1 MYLFNYSNTHGHYN
15 LCRIRLIVTFV
26 FHETTKFNTMNK
38 SALSFLLILF
48 FTLSLTAQDVKR
60 PEPQPAPETNES
72 FKLGMAGYTFVHF
85 DLQTTLET
93 MKRCDVHYLCIK
105 DFHLPVNST
114 TAEIK
119 AFHKKCAEYGVTG
132 YAVGP
137 LYMKSKEDIDKYF
150 DYAKR
155 VGVNT
160 IVGVPD
166 YELLPYVNE
175 KVKETGLYFA
185 IHLHGPDIDVYPDAD
200 DVWEHTKD
208 LDPRIGMCLDI
219 GHDTRNGKDP
229 VADLKKYHS
238 RVFDIHLK
246 DVTGASKEGYS
257 VEVGRGI
264 IDFPAFVNMLRE
276 VNYTGVISLEH
287 ERNMDDP
294 FMGIAESI
302 GYFRAMIRATK

>member
-1 MYLFNYSNTHGHYN
+1 M
-15 LCRIRLIVTFV
+15 
-26 FHETTKFNTMNK
+26 KK
-38 SALSFLLILF
+38 SALSFLLLLLTI
-48 FTLSLTAQDVKR
+48 TLVAQESKR
-60 PEPQPAPETNES
+60 PEPQPAPDTNEL
-72 FKLGMAGYTFVHF
+72 FKLGVAGYTFVHF
-85 DLQTTLET
+85 DLQTALET
-93 MKRCDVHYLCIK
+93 LQRCDVHYLCIK

-114 TAEIK
+114 PEEIK

-166 YELLPYVNE
+166 YELLAYVDE

-185 IHLHGPDIDVYPDAD
+185 IHLHGPDIDIYPDAE

-229 VADLKKYHS
+229 VADLKKYHT

-246 DVTGASKEGYS
+246 DVTGRTKEGYS

-276 VNYTGVISLEH
+276 VNYTGVVSLEH

-302 GYFRAMIRATK
+302 GYFRAMIKATK